1 MSYLDAHGCY
11 VRVEEKNWMP
21 FDVWMGRIWYA
32 GSFHRTPVVGE
43 KISSTAVL
51 CALHNTLGAG
61 LQLPTL
67 DCVTS
72 YSSDQRTPGN
82 AFVFACSTHSWS
94 FGGEGIASLIE
105 T

>member
-11 VRVEEKNWMP
+11 VRVEEKNWMR

-51 CALHNTLGAG
+51 CALHNTWVLGYSYQHLIALRRTVRISELQVMPLYLHLQPILGHLEGRG
-61 LQLPTL
+61 L
-67 DCVTS
+67 
-72 YSSDQRTPGN
+72 R
-82 AFVFACSTHSWS
+82 A
-94 FGGEGIASLIE
+94 
-105 T
+105 